1 MQVYSHCDISSLTT
15 TGADWGPHLHLS
27 LATRADILPGAGHLL
42 KPDITPGQ
50 GAKVEESE
58 KVKEFKVAV
67 EDGPDLG
74 DFIAEVVPRWVVLV
88 MVVPRWVVVVMVVP
102 G

>member
-1 MQVYSHCDISSLTT
+1 M
-15 TGADWGPHLHLS
+15 
-27 LATRADILPGAGHLL
+27 
-42 KPDITPGQ
+42 
-50 GAKVEESE
+50 EESE

-102 G
+102 R